1 MQNVYLITGASSDV
15 GCALIRR
22 LAGNDPD
29 AWFVAQCAG
38 DLNRLAE
45 LCQEFPGRIR
55 TYDVD
60 LTDSGA
66 LDAFVADVQAN
77 CPSPTHLVHLPA
89 LRVINTKFKKFDEE
103 RFELDLSVQVRSAVK
118 LCKTFVPVMA
128 KARRGR
134 VLFMLTSYLI
144 GVPPKNTAAYIMAKS
159 ALGGLAKSLAADYAS
174 FGVTVNCV
182 APSMMETRFLADTS
196 DLIVQASAEANP
208 MGRNARV
215 EDVVP
220 AMAFLLGEE
229 AGFITGVTLPITGG
243 STF

>member
-22 LAGNDPD
+22 LADHD
-29 AWFVAQCAG
+29 SQALIVAQGAG

-45 LCQEFPGRIR
+45 LCREFPGRIR

-60 LTDSGA
+60 LTDENA
-66 LDAFVADVQAN
+66 LNAFIADVQAS
-77 CPSPTHLVHLPA
+77 CPAPTHLVHLPA

-118 LCKTFVPVMA
+118 LCKTFVPLMA
-128 KARRGR
+128 KAKRGR

-144 GVPPKNTAAYIMAKS
+144 GVPPKNTAACIMAKS
-159 ALGGLAKSLAADYAS
+159 ALGGLAKSLAADYAP

-220 AMAFLLGEE
+220 AMEFLLGDE

-243 STF
+243 SAF

>member
-22 LAGNDPD
+22 LADHD
-29 AWFVAQCAG
+29 SQALIVAQGAG

-45 LCQEFPGRIR
+45 LCREFPGRIR

-60 LTDSGA
+60 LTDENA
-66 LDAFVADVQAN
+66 LNAFIADVQAS
-77 CPSPTHLVHLPA
+77 CPAPTHLVHLPA

-118 LCKTFVPVMA
+118 LCKTFVPLMA
-128 KARRGR
+128 KAKRGR

-144 GVPPKNTAAYIMAKS
+144 GVPPKNTAAYIMTKS
-159 ALGGLAKSLAADYAS
+159 ALGGLAKSLAADYAP

-220 AMAFLLGEE
+220 AMEFLLGDE

-243 STF
+243 SAF

>member
-22 LAGNDPD
+22 LADHD
-29 AWFVAQCAG
+29 SQALIVAQGAG

-45 LCQEFPGRIR
+45 LCREFPGRIR

-60 LTDSGA
+60 LTDENA
-66 LDAFVADVQAN
+66 LNAFIADVQAS
-77 CPSPTHLVHLPA
+77 CPAPTHLVHLPA

-118 LCKTFVPVMA
+118 LCKTFVPLMA

-159 ALGGLAKSLAADYAS
+159 ALGGLAKSLAADYAP

-220 AMAFLLGEE
+220 AMEFLLGNE

-243 STF
+243 SAF